1 MKERALERLFGSA
14 ARVKIIRLFFLNPD
28 MFFDIKEISR
38 RTRVA
43 LPSARREILLL
54 KSVGFITQKEEKID
68 DIIKLKN
75 GKIKNIRKK
84 IHGLRL
90 NMSFQFFRSL
100 KSLVVDTVPIDNER
114 LIKMLSS
121 VGRMKLVILSG
132 IFIQSEDSRTD
143 LFLVG
148 DAIKKAVL
156 QKVLK
161 NIEAEIGKELV
172 FAILSTKEFLYRFGM
187 YDKFVRDV
195 LDYPHEKLINKLNV

>member
-1 MKERALERLFGSA
+1 MKERVLERLFGSA

-38 RTRVA
+38 RTKVA

-54 KSVGFITQKEEKID
+54 KSVSFITQKEEKID

-90 NMSFQFFRSL
+90 NMSFPFFRSL

-172 FAILSTKEFLYRFGM
+172 FAVLSTKEFLYRFGM

-195 LDYPHEKLINKLNV
+195 LDYPHEKILNKLGV

>member
-1 MKERALERLFGSA
+1 MKERVLERLFGSA
-14 ARVKIIRLFFLNPD
+14 SRVKIIRLFFLNPD

-54 KSVGFITQKEEKID
+54 KSVGFVTQKEEKID

-90 NMSFQFFRSL
+90 NMSFPFFRSL

-121 VGRMKLVILSG
+121 VGRMKLAILSG

-172 FAILSTKEFLYRFGM
+172 FAVLSTKEFLYRFGM

>member
-1 MKERALERLFGSA
+1 MKERVLEKLFGSA

-38 RTRVA
+38 RTKVV

-68 DIIKLKN
+68 EIIKLKN

-90 NMSFQFFRSL
+90 NMSFPFFRPL

-172 FAILSTKEFLYRFGM
+172 FAVLSTKEFLYRLGM

-195 LDYPHEKLINKLNV
+195 LDYQHEKLINKLNV

>member
-1 MKERALERLFGSA
+1 MKERVLERLFGSA

-43 LPSARREILLL
+43 LPSARQEILLL
-54 KSVGFITQKEEKID
+54 KSVGFVTQKEEKID

-90 NMSFQFFRSL
+90 NMSFPFFRSL

-172 FAILSTKEFLYRFGM
+172 FAVLSTKEFLYRFGM

-195 LDYPHEKLINKLNV
+195 LDYPHEKILNKLGV

>member
-1 MKERALERLFGSA
+1 MKERVLERLFGSA
-14 ARVKIIRLFFLNPD
+14 SRVKIIRLFFLNPD

-54 KSVGFITQKEEKID
+54 KSVGFVTQKEEKID

-90 NMSFQFFRSL
+90 NMSFPFFRSL

-121 VGRMKLVILSG
+121 VGRMKLAILSG

-172 FAILSTKEFLYRFGM
+172 F
-187 YDKFVRDV
+187 V
-195 LDYPHEKLINKLNV
+195 

>member
-1 MKERALERLFGSA
+1 MKERVLERLFGSA

-38 RTRVA
+38 RTKVA

-54 KSVGFITQKEEKID
+54 KSVGFVTQKEEKID

-75 GKIKNIRKK
+75 GKVKNIRKK

-90 NMSFQFFRSL
+90 NMSFPFFRSL

-172 FAILSTKEFLYRFGM
+172 FAVLSTKEFLYRFGM

-195 LDYPHEKLINKLNV
+195 LDYPHEKILNKLGV

>member
-1 MKERALERLFGSA
+1 MKERVLERLFGSA

-38 RTRVA
+38 RTKVA

-54 KSVGFITQKEEKID
+54 KSVGFVTQKEEKID

-90 NMSFQFFRSL
+90 NMSFPFFRSL

-172 FAILSTKEFLYRFGM
+172 FAVLSTKEFLYRFGM

-195 LDYPHEKLINKLNV
+195 LDYPHEKILNKLGV